1 MESADEEEMMTNME
15 FYKKSNKEA
24 KLAVTTAKNTT
35 FKHLYEELGGGG
47 GDKKLFRLA
56 KARERKALAL
66 DQERCI
72 KNEEGKV
79 LVEEDE
85 EDARRVEAEF
95 DSPVVQEEGTYPEL
109 AVGYRS
115 HSSSKEVD
123 GTVYVGKNDLHM
135 VFIDLEKA
143 TIKSLGRFYGDVWRL
158 AARGVE
164 INPESK
170 GFKLSRTKTEYLE
183 CKFSIGA
190 HEVEVDV
197 KLDAHVIPRR
207 DSFKYLGSV
216 IQGNGKIDEDVATV
230 LERD

>member
-35 FKHLYEELGGGG
+35 FEHLYEELGGGG

-72 KNEEGKV
+72 KNEEGQSATEAIH
-79 LVEEDE
+79 L
-85 EDARRVEAEF
+85 ARRLMEQYME
-95 DSPVVQEEGTYPEL
+95 
-109 AVGYRS
+109 R
-115 HSSSKEVD
+115 
-123 GTVYVGKNDLHM
+123 KNDLHM

-216 IQGNGKIDEDVATV
+216 IQGNGKIDEDVAHRIGAG
-230 LERD
+230 LMK